1 MFENTVKNIQEKSPK
16 QRFLLVIGMLFFIL
30 YFVLGLI
37 IIFMKHL
44 PFEMTSEYRLGFGIL
59 LIVYSVIRCIRF
71 LNDNKD

>member
-1 MFENTVKNIQEKSPK
+1 MLENTVKNIQEKSPK

-30 YFVLGLI
+30 YFVLGLF
-37 IIFMKHL
+37 IIFTKDF
-44 PFEMTSEYRLGFGIL
+44 PFEMSFEYRIGFGVL